1 MSNSTR
7 ITVTNIT
14 VADRKYFAMQLRAAG
29 LNYREIYEAMMTQYG
44 ADKLPASYDE
54 RYVWRDIQEEMRKI
68 RNDTTETAEMV
79 RTLELSRLDQMQTAI
94 MPSATRGDLKCI
106 DRVLKIMAARA
117 DLLGLRA
124 PTTTVVNDWRTQ
136 VLDLIKQ
143 GKITLAQA
151 EEELG
156 TELYNELVESRGE
169 STIEGRFTEAKSSDD
184 PK

>member
-1 MSNSTR
+1 MANSTR
-7 ITVTNIT
+7 ILATNIT

-29 LNYREIYEAMMTQYG
+29 LNYREIYEAMMAQYG

-79 RTLELSRLDQMQTAI
+79 RALDLSRLDQLQAAI
-94 MPSATRGDLKCI
+94 MQSAVRGDLKCI

-124 PTTTVVNDWRTQ
+124 PTTTVVNDWRSQ

-143 GKITLAQA
+143 GKITLEQA

-156 TELYNELVESRGE
+156 TELYNELVKPGGE
-169 STIEGRFTEAKSSDD
+169 TIVEGRFTETKVTDN
-184 PK
+184 KV